1 MADAY
6 SFFFSCDKCIR
17 QEGREGQ
24 KASTKEKENKKRNNN
39 SKKKKKPRPDLT
51 CWFVSSIL
59 FTSVD
64 EMIIITFNFIILH
77 WNIIT
82 ISILFYSQVV

>member
-51 CWFVSSIL
+51 CWFVSSTL
-59 FTSVD
+59 FTTSVD
-64 EMIIITFNFIILH
+64 EIIIIITFNFIILH
-77 WNIIT
+77 
-82 ISILFYSQVV
+82 